1 MIVVLFG
8 QPGSGKTTLAKK
20 LKGFTNLDGDELRNL
35 YVNQD
40 YSRQGRVKN
49 LNRASDLALFLHSR
63 GENVVLSLVY
73 PYWETREYLRS
84 LYKDV
89 RFVYLVYDYSRGKD
103 NYQVKDFEMPSL
115 EEQVLCLSTS
125 LLTEEEC
132 LEDINKF
139 LES

>member
-35 YVNQD
+35 YTNRD
-40 YSRQGRVKN
+40 YSREGRIKN

-63 GENVVLSLVY
+63 GENVALSLVY
-73 PYWETREYLRS
+73 PYWETREYLRN
-84 LYKDV
+84 LCRDV
-89 RFVYLVYDYSRGKD
+89 RFVYLMYDLSRGKD

-115 EEQVLCLSTS
+115 EEEALCLSTS
-125 LLTEEEC
+125 KLTEEEC
-132 LEDINKF
+132 LEDINRF